1 MRREY
6 LAGSTNLE
14 TFMGGNELADTK
26 KVGQNLRGVFNDS
39 DALVNSQASGE
50 IIKGNFLEGTG
61 GDRPKA
67 RVHSSMVNVKRPK

>member
-39 DALVNSQASGE
+39 DALFNS
-50 IIKGNFLEGTG
+50 
-61 GDRPKA
+61 
-67 RVHSSMVNVKRPK
+67 